1 MCGHVRTS
9 SLLAGVRLVS
19 IAFALVNDYDELGAR
34 VAYRCDFIIRL
45 HPDMRM

>member
-1 MCGHVRTS
+1 MCGHVRIS
-9 SLLAGVRLVS
+9 RLLAGVRLVS

-34 VAYRCDFIIRL
+34 LAHCGDFIIRL